1 MDPDARKAPRRN
13 ALRQQGFGQRAF
25 AERIE
30 LVKRVWPELR
40 PKLEAQLIGPDELQ
54 RMLRDAQ
61 APAHPSDIQLAWG
74 RFKDTYV
81 RAQMIRKRYTVLDL
95 LLELNLLDEL
105 VEELFAPG
113 GFWAEQE

>member
-1 MDPDARKAPRRN
+1 MKAQELHAKTPEQ
-13 ALRQQGFGQRAF
+13 LR
-25 AERIE
+25 ERLE
-30 LVKRVWPELR
+30 LLKSLWPTLL
-40 PKLEAQLIGPDELQ
+40 PKLQEQLIPAAELQ
-54 RMLRDAQ
+54 RMLRAAG
-61 APAHPSDIQLAWG
+61 APAHPYDIELTWPE
-74 RFKDTYV
+74 FKATYQ